1 MAPHSCSLA
10 YTCLIFAYNR
20 GVNVPDFGLCDFAVR
35 RTECRE
41 CISPPDAQR
50 AMARRSGAEVTEA
63 QGSHAIY
70 VSNLEV
76 VAAVIKQAAVGV
88 RALVR

>member
-1 MAPHSCSLA
+1 
-10 YTCLIFAYNR
+10 
-20 GVNVPDFGLCDFAVR
+20 
-35 RTECRE
+35 
-41 CISPPDAQR
+41 
-50 AMARRSGAEVTEA
+50 MARRSGAEVTEA